1 MKISMDTFH
10 LETVAGDTNSP
21 STRKKSSFPKELQLP
36 ENTHAFVLILVA
48 ISATISEIPP
58 PNGGT
63 IRQCDTPLNV
73 RLSPVESQYFDDL
86 VLRS

>member
-21 STRKKSSFPKELQLP
+21 PTRKNHSFSKRAAASRKHPRI
-36 ENTHAFVLILVA
+36 VLILVA

-63 IRQCDTPLNV
+63 IRQSDTPLNV
-73 RLSPVESQYFDDL
+73 RLSPLKSQYFDDL